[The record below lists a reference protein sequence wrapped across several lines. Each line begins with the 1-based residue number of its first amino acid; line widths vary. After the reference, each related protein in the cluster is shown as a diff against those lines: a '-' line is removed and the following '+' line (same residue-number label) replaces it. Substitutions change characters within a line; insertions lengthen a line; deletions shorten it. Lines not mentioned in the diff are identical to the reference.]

1 MLYSNK
7 NPVKKLKF
15 NQQNCPVLANAFY
28 DLWGPLLVKPQFQPP
43 ELLFFTSIHSSK
55 IELWQIEFLQQD
67 IVTKYTQ
74 KRGETSPS
82 SSGFRLC
89 ACS

>member
-7 NPVKKLKF
+7 NPVKELKF
-15 NQQNCPVLANAFY
+15 NQQNCPVLANAFHA
-28 DLWGPLLVKPQFQPP
+28 LWGPLLVKPQFQPP
-43 ELLFFTSIHSSK
+43 ELLFFTSTPGHK
-55 IELWQIEFLQQD
+55 TELWQIEFLQQD
-67 IVTKYTQ
+67 IITKYTE
-74 KRGETSPS
+74 KRGEISPS

>member
-7 NPVKKLKF
+7 NPVKELKF
-15 NQQNCPVLANAFY
+15 NQQNCQVLANAFH

-43 ELLFFTSIHSSK
+43 GLLFFTSTPGHK
-55 IELWQIEFLQQD
+55 TELWQIEFLQQD
-67 IVTKYTQ
+67 ISTKYTE
-74 KRGETSPS
+74 KRGEISPS